1 MLVSTFE
8 LLVKPI
14 APAGSGPAPV
24 ARTVVQGYFLT
35 IANPNNFSV
44 GLRLQFTATTPGLN
58 VLDTVTILDVTGAN
72 LFGDI
77 TPVPADPK
85 RSTFNLSIPANDTAL
100 VTLLPD
106 ITKPEL
112 LAAKS
117 LEIRGYVEIFATS
130 PFAPTKFDLLLTPEH
145 RGTFLPNDL
154 AAPNPDF
161 DQLAYALPTANG
173 GNLFTLTGPPK
184 ISKELKPEI
193 KEKVEIKDKA
203 EIKDIKEIENKVSDK
218 APAETPELP
227 VQTAEIQRILGL
239 MAERIDDLGQ
249 RIEMG
254 QAFISP
260 QERPTVGEKVVN
272 QSRNVG

>member
-193 KEKVEIKDKA
+193 KEKIEIKEKA

-227 VQTAEIQRILGL
+227 VQTADIQRILGL

-260 QERPTVGEKVVN
+260 QERPTVGEQVVN
-272 QSRNVG
+272 ESRNVG

>member
-14 APAGSGPAPV
+14 APAGGPPQV

-58 VLDTVTILDVTGAN
+58 VIDTVTILDVTGAN
-72 LFGDI
+72 IFGDI
-77 TPVPADPK
+77 TPVDPK
-85 RSTFNLSIPANDTAL
+85 RSTFNLSLPANDTAL

-117 LEIRGYVEIFATS
+117 LEIRGYVEILATS

-184 ISKELKPEI
+184 IGKEVKPEI
-193 KEKVEIKDKA
+193 KEKA
-203 EIKDIKEIENKVSDK
+203 EIKDIKEIENKITDK
-218 APAETPELP
+218 IPEKGPAETPDLP
-227 VQTAEIQRILGL
+227 VQTADIQRILGL

-260 QERPTVGEKVVN
+260 QERPTVGEQVVN

>member
-14 APAGSGPAPV
+14 APAGGPPQV

-193 KEKVEIKDKA
+193 KEKIEIKEKA

-227 VQTAEIQRILGL
+227 VQTADIQRILGL

-260 QERPTVGEKVVN
+260 QERPTVGEQVVN